1 MSLMIC
7 PDCGHEVSTAA
18 VACANCGRPTH
29 DPTIER
35 NVVVTETPP
44 PVRDDF
50 PKWIFIPIAALGMVL
65 LFILFMW
72 MRSSDESNVNVNVA
86 ARRGVNNTR
95 DITPRSDSLND
106 VPSTSS
112 VSTPPPSSIQ
122 TVPGES
128 VTAESDRGTA
138 VVEAKVVTRNGGTQP
153 VRNEKIYLLD
163 KDLEEIL
170 DDAGIDDEGQGLT
183 NAFGLSVL
191 YPDRYGETRSKALNA
206 ISKHTKYTALTD
218 ASGKALIKDI
228 KPGSYYIFG
237 ITKAR
242 NSFGIWSSS
251 VTITPGENI
260 LNLSPVSLTEA
271 SR

>member
-50 PKWIFIPIAALGMVL
+50 PKWIFIPIAALGMVV
-65 LFILFMW
+65 LFLLFMW
-72 MRSSDESNVNVNVA
+72 MRNTDEANVNVNVA
-86 ARRGVNNTR
+86 ARRGANNARET
-95 DITPRSDSLND
+95 TPARTDTLND
-106 VPSTSS
+106 PTTISPSS
-112 VSTPPPSSIQ
+112 PSSIQ

-138 VVEAKVVTRNGGTQP
+138 VVEAKVATRSGGTQP
-153 VRNEKIYLLD
+153 VKNEKFYLLD
-163 KDLEEIL
+163 KDLEDIL

-183 NAFGLSVL
+183 NAFGLSIL
-191 YPDRYGETRSKALNA
+191 YPNQYGETRSKALSA
-206 ISKHTKYTALTD
+206 IAKHTKYTALTD
-218 ASGKALIKDI
+218 ASGKATIKDI
-228 KPGSYYIFG
+228 KPGSYYLFG
-237 ITKAR
+237 ITKAS
-242 NSFGIWSSS
+242 NSFGIWSSQ
-251 VTITPGENI
+251 VTIATGENI
-260 LNLSPVSLTEA
+260 LNLSPVSLTQA